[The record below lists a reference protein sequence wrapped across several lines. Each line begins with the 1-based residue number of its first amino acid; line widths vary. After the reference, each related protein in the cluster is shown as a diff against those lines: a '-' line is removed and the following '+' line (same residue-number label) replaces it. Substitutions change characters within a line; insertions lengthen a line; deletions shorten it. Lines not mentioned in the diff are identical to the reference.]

1 MSETNT
7 KFTKEQIET
16 YGELHN
22 LIPSNNEAMI
32 ANMMRLEGMIQE
44 IAISQIVDLNK

>member
-7 KFTKEQIET
+7 NFTKEQIET
-16 YGELHN
+16 YWELHN

-32 ANMMRLEGMIQE
+32 ANMMRIEGMIQE
-44 IAISQIVDLNK
+44 IAISQVVDVNK

>member
-7 KFTKEQIET
+7 KFTKNQIET
-16 YGELHN
+16 YWELHN
-22 LIPSNNEAMI
+22 LIPSNNEATI

-44 IAISQIVDLNK
+44 LQAEISLMK

>member
-7 KFTKEQIET
+7 KFTKKQIET
-16 YGELHN
+16 YWEIHN

-44 IAISQIVDLNK
+44 LAIKQTIDLNK